1 MLLLRQLIVGFLLFK
16 KNVWDIKMEME
27 MKREEMR
34 QITSLTRQCK
44 VIKAI
49 LLADGGESF
58 TNKTLKSK
66 SQTPLAMDLCR
77 LEPAG

>member
-1 MLLLRQLIVGFLLFK
+1 
-16 KNVWDIKMEME
+16 MEME

-58 TNKTLKSK
+58 TNKTLEQKSNPV
-66 SQTPLAMDLCR
+66 SNGSMSSGTSR
-77 LEPAG
+77 LIECPVCN